1 MLTTNKIPYEFLH
14 DMLDIFEHQSW
25 TKELT
30 HELTDLWNLCEK
42 REEQELLKS
51 LIKDF
56 CIFDAKME
64 KQAQIAI
71 DDKVQELGL
80 KPKSTWIVGAA
91 NRSEIDGSSAALQ
104 RLKNKIE
111 PCEEWHSRFLPNIPE
126 AVEKVKEGQTV
137 ILFDDFIGSGKKMV
151 DKGTW
156 LRKLLA
162 TKEVNEFK
170 MIYMSLSA
178 MKFGLDRIVKDTGC
192 EAFAHNIL
200 QKAISEKHPPA
211 QAAVLIETMRKI
223 ESRLDETYRQKS
235 IKEYSLGFGES
246 EALYCAENDNCPNNV
261 FPVFWWPRLKSGTP
275 FKTILRRAG

>member
-1 MLTTNKIPYEFLH
+1 
-14 DMLDIFEHQSW
+14 
-25 TKELT
+25 
-30 HELTDLWNLCEK
+30 
-42 REEQELLKS
+42 
-51 LIKDF
+51 
-56 CIFDAKME
+56 
-64 KQAQIAI
+64 
-71 DDKVQELGL
+71 
-80 KPKSTWIVGAA
+80 
-91 NRSEIDGSSAALQ
+91 
-104 RLKNKIE
+104 
-111 PCEEWHSRFLPNIPE
+111 
-126 AVEKVKEGQTV
+126 
-137 ILFDDFIGSGKKMV
+137 
-151 DKGTW
+151 
-156 LRKLLA
+156 
-162 TKEVNEFK
+162 
-170 MIYMSLSA
+170 